1 MAKIDKLKERLLSCP
16 KDFTWDE
23 LKRILNSF
31 GYEES
36 NKGKTSGSRV
46 CFISKVNSMINL
58 HKPHPKPIMKG
69 YQLKQVIQHLQKER
83 LL

>member
-1 MAKIDKLKERLLSCP
+1 MTQVDKLKERLLSCP

-23 LKRILNSF
+23 LKKILNSF

-46 CFISKVNSMINL
+46 CFISKVHPMINL
-58 HKPHPKPIMKG
+58 HKPHPKPIMKT

>member
-1 MAKIDKLKERLLSCP
+1 MTKIDKLKERLLSCP

-31 GYEES
+31 GYVER
-36 NKGKTSGSRV
+36 NMGKTSGSRV
-46 CFISKVNSMINL
+46 RFIKKPNSVISL
-58 HKPHPKPIMKG
+58 HKPHPKPIMKS
-69 YQLKQVIQHLQKER
+69 YQVKQVIQQLQKEG

>member
-1 MAKIDKLKERLLSCP
+1 MTKIDKLKERLLSCP

-23 LKRILNSF
+23 LKKFLNSL

-46 CFISKVNSMINL
+46 CFISKSTSMINL
-58 HKPHPKPIMKG
+58 HKPHPKPIMKS